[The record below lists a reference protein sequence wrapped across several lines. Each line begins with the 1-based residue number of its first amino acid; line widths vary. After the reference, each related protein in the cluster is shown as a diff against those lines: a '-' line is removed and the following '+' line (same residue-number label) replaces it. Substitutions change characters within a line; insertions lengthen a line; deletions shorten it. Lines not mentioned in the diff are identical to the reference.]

1 MRGCADYYYFGQ
13 HSFADAKARWLF
25 SVDILCSALI
35 RRCKGALIIIILAST
50 CSQMQRC
57 TDFFLSTFFVQH
69 SFVDARVRWWSAL
82 VRRYEGVL
90 SVDIFCSALVC
101 RCEGALI
108 IMILASTCSQMRRGA
123 DFFLLSWLLLFFQHS
138 FADAKVRSLFSVD
151 IICSALIRTCEGALF
166 VNIFLF
172 STRS

>member
-1 MRGCADYYYFGQ
+1 MWGYVRRCEGVLTWNLVQPLFV
-13 HSFADAKARWLF
+13 DAKVRWLLF
-25 SVDILCSALI
+25 WSALV
-35 RRCKGALIIIILAST
+35 RSCEGAL
-50 CSQMQRC
+50 
-57 TDFFLSTFFVQH
+57 TFFCRHFFIQH
-69 SFVDARVRWWSAL
+69 LFVDARVRWLFWSAL
-82 VRRYEGVL
+82 VRRCEGAL
-90 SVDIFCSALVC
+90 TFSVDIFCSALVC

-138 FADAKVRSLFSVD
+138 FADAKVHSLFSVD

-172 STRS
+172 STHL